1 MSWLVNKLRHRLQI
15 QTPNQ
20 DPTSVGGMALT
31 FNTETT
37 VWGEVKPVSD
47 YIKAIRGAQTGESI
61 THHAMVRKVGIESL
75 TRAFS
80 SAFDTS
86 VDQMADMN
94 IVKADWFVFME
105 RGSSVKGRRFRVRGI
120 INDDD
125 RNEFVKIA
133 LEEIEETGTGWP
145 E

>member
-15 QTPNQ
+15 QTTIQTPEA
-20 DPTSVGGMALT
+20 TGGMDLT

-47 YIKAIRGAQTGESI
+47 YIKAIRGAQTGTNI
-61 THHAMVRKVGIESL
+61 THHALVRKVGIESL

-145 E
+145 A